1 MAHGRGGETP
11 AAVIRWG
18 TYGHQECHVA
28 TLAELA
34 HLIESRCVASP
45 AIIVIGEV
53 VRLREKLN
61 WFGPAAD
68 FVAEFNAQNRSLPS
82 ISLHGVH

>member
-1 MAHGRGGETP
+1 MAHGLGGETP

-18 TYGHQECHVA
+18 TYEHQECHVTA
-28 TLAELA
+28 LAELGR
-34 HLIESRCVASP
+34 LIEARAVTAP

-61 WFGPAAD
+61 WFDSAKNSVYSCPAFSCSGLA
-68 FVAEFNAQNRSLPS
+68 NMKM
-82 ISLHGVH
+82 